1 MVVNFHPAALE
12 ELRQARRW
20 YEERSPVSALALAQE
35 IDRAVLQISDAPA
48 RYPPAE
54 YGTRRLPS
62 RTVSLHALLSCQ
74 RVRDCCCSGGA
85 SEEAARLLGK
95 SLTGPFRAETRSL
108 WSLSNALQRPAK
120 ATSLYKD
127 EPFEKESRP

>member
-35 IDRAVLQISDAPA
+35 IDRAVLQISEAPA

-54 YGTRRLPS
+54 YGTRRFLLVRFPFTLFYRVSESEIVVVAVAHQKRRPGYWAS
-62 RTVSLHALLSCQ
+62 R
-74 RVRDCCCSGGA
+74 
-85 SEEAARLLGK
+85 
-95 SLTGPFRAETRSL
+95 
-108 WSLSNALQRPAK
+108 
-120 ATSLYKD
+120 
-127 EPFEKESRP
+127 